1 MIFDD
6 SASHGMF
13 VLELGGRGKRL
24 PEIDSLDA
32 DHPVS
37 GEREEVGGIWL
48 LVSAGLRL
56 ERGASWYFQPREFQ
70 NTRST

>member
-1 MIFDD
+1 MIFVD

-24 PEIDSLDA
+24 PEIDSLEV

-37 GEREEVGGIWL
+37 GEREGWGELGCW
-48 LVSAGLRL
+48 
-56 ERGASWYFQPREFQ
+56 
-70 NTRST
+70 

>member
-37 GEREEVGGIWL
+37 GERERGGGNL
-48 LVSAGLRL
+48 AAGKRGSPFRERSFLVL
-56 ERGASWYFQPREFQ
+56 P
-70 NTRST
+70 TP